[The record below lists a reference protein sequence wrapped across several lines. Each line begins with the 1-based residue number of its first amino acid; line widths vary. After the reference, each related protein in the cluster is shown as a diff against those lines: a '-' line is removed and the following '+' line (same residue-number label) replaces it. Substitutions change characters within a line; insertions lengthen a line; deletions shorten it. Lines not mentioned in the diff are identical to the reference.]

1 VINGL
6 ERVSGRACAC
16 TSALRTSRPVRRG
29 LGVNVLS
36 TSRGVLPDREAR
48 KQGVGGEIICK
59 VW

>member
-1 VINGL
+1 
-6 ERVSGRACAC
+6 
-16 TSALRTSRPVRRG
+16 VRRG